1 MALFQNASARMP
13 EYGNI
18 CRLASMEA
26 ATAFHSRLSIEDFS
40 RKMNKDVLIVAAL
53 KDETKHHFEDKGIPV
68 LYTGIGKVNAAY
80 HLTLELAKW
89 RFQGR
94 LPRVVLNFGTAGSPV
109 FKTHQLVECTRFV
122 QRDMDL
128 SPLGF
133 ARGVTPFEDA
143 PSVLEVPKRL
153 QALATGT
160 CGTGD
165 SFENGAGTMQ
175 CDVFDMEAYALA
187 KVCHMEEL
195 PFLSVKYITDGCDHN
210 AHNDWNENLHRAASS
225 FIDVFGDAD
234 KAIRQAIPG

>member
-1 MALFQNASARMP
+1 MTP
-13 EYGNI
+13 
-18 CRLASMEA
+18 
-26 ATAFHSRLSIEDFS
+26 
-40 RKMNKDVLIVAAL
+40 DVLIVAAL
-53 KDETKHHFEDKGIPV
+53 KDETKHHFDEKGLAV

-80 HLTLELAKW
+80 YLTLELA
-89 RFQGR
+89 RLRLQGQ
-94 LPRVVLNFGTAGSPV
+94 LPRAVLNFGTAGSPV

-133 ARGVTPFEDA
+133 ARGVTPLEDT
-143 PSVLEVPKRL
+143 PHILEVPKRL
-153 QALATGT
+153 HALATGL

-187 KVCHMEEL
+187 KVCHLQGM

-210 AHNDWNENLHRAASS
+210 AHNDWNENLHRAATS
-225 FIDVFGDAD
+225 FNEIFGDVARV
-234 KAIRQAIPG
+234 I